1 MLHLYRQH
9 SHSLVP
15 CSSTII
21 TVSRWVLV
29 ATSSSNYQIFS
40 YYASQQYDIINQWKC
55 VQELRRF
62 LLQQTKDSIQCNM
75 SNGYFFKKVVAEQL
89 LTFLQ
94 GPYFCWALLE
104 QMRFNFFQIQ
114 HATFL
119 FALLER
125 QIYQVECN
133 IVLLLW

>member
-75 SNGYFFKKVVAEQL
+75 SNGYFLKRWWLNSCWHSCKALIFAGHCWSKWASIFFRSNMQH
-89 LTFLQ
+89 
-94 GPYFCWALLE
+94 FCLHFWRGKYIKLSA
-104 QMRFNFFQIQ
+104 I
-114 HATFL
+114 
-119 FALLER
+119 
-125 QIYQVECN
+125 
-133 IVLLLW
+133 

>member
-94 GPYFCWALLE
+94 GPYFSGHCWSKWASI
-104 QMRFNFFQIQ
+104 FFRSNMQ
-114 HATFL
+114 HFCLHFWRGKYIKLSA
-119 FALLER
+119 
-125 QIYQVECN
+125 I
-133 IVLLLW
+133 